1 MTWRMRSAWSEMVR
15 RFNSLRRPSS
25 TRPRRRPFITAV
37 HRLSF
42 SSAPVTNTTLNP
54 SLAGLAASDKLA
66 VTTKSRR
73 WRPWAWAAAAL
84 LHAAVIAAL
93 LLLLHHR
100 PLPEQDSP
108 PGIAVVFDNG
118 GAAQTAAPPVPR
130 QGPTQEAAAPPPA
143 SPPPPPAAQQPEVN
157 LNTPPM
163 PFADL
168 QSLPQ
173 PAPPQPAPLRP
184 APRPPAPQKYV
195 MMDGMSYGSPAPQAP
210 PAPPMPGAK
219 PALSLSLPQSDAEAA
234 NAPELTIKG
243 HIGADWQAALN
254 KWVNDHK
261 YYPQAAAEQ
270 GQQGSVQVEFTVDRT
285 GNVTAVHLLDSSGST
300 FLDQAWYQLFA
311 QNQLPPF
318 PSGTKADHITVDATM
333 HFELIQ

>member
-1 MTWRMRSAWSEMVR
+1 M
-15 RFNSLRRPSS
+15 
-25 TRPRRRPFITAV
+25 RPRRRRPIITA

-42 SSAPVTNTTLNP
+42 SSAPATDTALSP
-54 SLAGLAASDKLA
+54 SLAELAASERLA
-66 VTTKSRR
+66 VSTKSRR

-84 LHAAVIAAL
+84 LHAAVIAAFWL
-93 LLLLHHR
+93 LLRHR
-100 PLPEQDSP
+100 PLPEQESP

-118 GAAQTAAPPVPR
+118 GAAQTAAPQAQR
-130 QGPTQEAAAPPPA
+130 QGPTQAAAAPPPA
-143 SPPPPPAAQQPEVN
+143 APPPPPAAQQPEVN
-157 LNTPPM
+157 LNMPPM

-168 QSLPQ
+168 QSIPQ
-173 PAPPQPAPLRP
+173 PAPPQPAPPRP
-184 APRPPAPQKYV
+184 APRPPAPQNYV
-195 MMDGMSYGSPAPQAP
+195 MLNGMSYGSPEP
-210 PAPPMPGAK
+210 PSPPMPNAK
-219 PALSLSLPQSDAEAA
+219 PALSLSLPQSDSDAV

-243 HIGADWQAALN
+243 HIGADWEAALN

-285 GNVTAVHLLDSSGST
+285 GNVTAVHLLDSSGSP

-318 PSGTKADHITVDATM
+318 PPGTKADHITVDATM